1 MKKIKSNEVSLEEL
15 KQFFENN
22 WNKTFL
28 VIEVYNGLYVNVFK
42 SRHLNIN
49 LEDSRNGKRGFL
61 YLDDSD
67 SSKKIYI
74 GSIEKTSYGFYYR
87 RDDDSDTFETLIFNI
102 KYKKNL
108 IEAVSYLNGISDKLE
123 KMKKDIDKVS
133 NLLHHEWWDR
143 ISKN

>member
-1 MKKIKSNEVSLEEL
+1 MKKIKSIEVSLEEL
-15 KQFFENN
+15 TTFFEKN

-42 SRHLNIN
+42 SRHLKVK
-49 LEDSRNGKRGFL
+49 LEDSRHGKRGFL

-67 SSKKIYI
+67 SSKRIYI

-87 RDDDSDTFETLIFNI
+87 RDDDSDTFETLIFDI
-102 KYKKNL
+102 RYKKNL
-108 IEAVSYLNGISDKLE
+108 IDAVNYLGGISDNLE
-123 KMKKDIDKVS
+123 KMKKDINKIE

-143 ISKN
+143 N